1 MEAITA
7 SSTSSSGVVTYEF
20 TRLSWYRRWWRKIRG
35 YPVAA
40 GILLTILVTAGIFAP
55 LIAPH
60 DPQKADLR
68 SRHARPIWQEGG
80 SSKNILGADKH
91 GRDILSRV
99 IYGARFSLALSG
111 IVIMIST
118 LWGVP
123 YGMVSGF
130 FAGLIDEIMMRIV
143 DVIFALPLILL
154 GLAFVT
160 VYGQRLDILIGLLA
174 FFSWP
179 GTARQVRAETLALKN
194 QDYVGFA
201 RLSGASTPRILFR
214 HILPGVVNTVLVLKT
229 LSVGGLILTE
239 AILSF
244 LGAGVPPSVAAWGL
258 MVSDGRLYLN
268 TAWWSTFFP
277 GVAIVLTVIGFNF
290 MGDWLRDHFDPRL
303 RQSA

>member
-1 MEAITA
+1 MAAMTTP
-7 SSTSSSGVVTYEF
+7 SSTSGGVVTYEF
-20 TRLSWYRRWWRKIRG
+20 IRLGWRRRWWRTIRR
-35 YPVAA
+35 YPVIP
-40 GILLTILVTAGIFAP
+40 GILLTILVVSGIFAP
-55 LIAPH
+55 LLAPH

-68 SRHARPIWQEGG
+68 SRHAPPVWEEGG
-80 SSKNILGADKH
+80 TTNNILGADKQ

-99 IYGARFSLALSG
+99 IHGARFSLVFAG
-111 IVIMIST
+111 IVITISA
-118 LWGVP
+118 LFGVP
-123 YGMVSGF
+123 YGMFSGF
-130 FAGLIDEIMMRIV
+130 IGGWTDEIMMRIV
-143 DVIFALPLILL
+143 DVVFALPLILL
-154 GLAFVT
+154 GLAFV
-160 VYGQRLDILIGLLA
+160 VVFGQRLDILIGLLA

-214 HILPGVVNTVLVLKT
+214 HILPGVINTVLVLKT

-244 LGAGVPPSVAAWGL
+244 LGAGVPPSVPAWGL
-258 MVSDGRLYLN
+258 MVAEGRLYLT

-290 MGDWLRDHFDPRL
+290 LGDWLRDHFDPRL